1 MFQKTIEKYKAITP
15 LVWKVLLTQFLMNA
29 SHFMTMSLL
38 AVYMVGTLKFGAWE
52 VATVMTTN
60 LLAAQLLPF
69 VFGLMADKY
78 GFRRFMAA
86 GLWLRALG
94 LVGFAFGSGWVALSG
109 MALVMGVGVALYES
123 SVYPFFSKQPRSVA
137 TRAFILN
144 NQMLNLGAVVGP
156 LLSALLLTYDIRLA
170 FTVSSGLFAC
180 LGLWVFTQRAIDGGF
195 SQGTVLGLSL
205 KRVASDR
212 RFQLFLL
219 AVVPWYFLFA
229 QLYVSFPLYLGR
241 IAGEAAVPQ
250 VFLVNGLVGLVF
262 MIGTMVVMEKIS
274 PRTVLPR
281 AYLMATLFFF
291 AAPWQARAWWFLL
304 FVGCYTIVETLMLP
318 AIEIL
323 VTEMAPDG
331 SQSTFFGALSV
342 ASAVGGAM
350 GYFAGSWLMLNADIR
365 TMWSVFAG
373 VGLLGCVLSV
383 AFVRTTR
390 AQAKPL
396 TVD

>member
-1 MFQKTIEKYKAITP
+1 MFQQTIEKYKAVTP
-15 LVWKVLLTQFLMNA
+15 LVWKVLLTQCLMNA

-60 LLAAQLLPF
+60 LLAAQVLPF

-94 LVGFAFGSGWVALSG
+94 LVGFAFGSGWVVLSG

-144 NQMLNLGAVVGP
+144 NQMLNVGAVVGP
-156 LLSALLLTYDIRLA
+156 LFSALLLTYDIRLA
-170 FTVSSGLFAC
+170 FIISSGLFAC

-241 IAGEAAVPQ
+241 IAGEAAVPK

-274 PRTVLPR
+274 PRAVLPR
-281 AYLMATLFFF
+281 AYLMAALFFF

-304 FVGCYTIVETLMLP
+304 FVACYTIVETLMLP

-323 VTEMAPDG
+323 VTEMAPEG

-350 GYFAGSWLMLNADIR
+350 GYFAGSWLMLNADVR
-365 TMWSVFAG
+365 TVWSVFAG
-373 VGLLGCVLSV
+373 VGLLGCVLS
-383 AFVRTTR
+383 AGFVRTTR
-390 AQAKPL
+390 AVARPI
-396 TVD
+396 VSD